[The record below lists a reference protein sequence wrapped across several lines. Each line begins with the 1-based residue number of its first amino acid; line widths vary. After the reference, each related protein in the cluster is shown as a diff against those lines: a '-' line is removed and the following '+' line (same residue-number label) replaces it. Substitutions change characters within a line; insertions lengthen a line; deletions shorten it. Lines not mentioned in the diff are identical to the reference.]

1 MDVYRQGLSG
11 KAAEWAICKQ
21 KSHWKVGQWAI
32 ASIEAVL
39 NTD

>member
-1 MDVYRQGLSG
+1 MDAYRWGLTG
-11 KAAEWAICKQ
+11 KAAEWAVHKQ
-21 KSHWKVGQWAI
+21 KSHQKVGQQAM